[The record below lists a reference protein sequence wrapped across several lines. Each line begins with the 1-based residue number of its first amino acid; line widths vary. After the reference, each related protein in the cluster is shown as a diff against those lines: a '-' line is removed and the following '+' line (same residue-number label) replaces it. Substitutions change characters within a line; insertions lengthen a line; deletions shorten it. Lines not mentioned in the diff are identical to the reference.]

1 MESSASP
8 GTPAVPDIGDRGSL
22 IRSQPSPAKVTW
34 YNGSMR
40 HSPSNATET
49 IQEVRKDAYRTQ
61 PHRAADTVQA

>member
-1 MESSASP
+1 MQAKE
-8 GTPAVPDIGDRGSL
+8 GPAAD
-22 IRSQPSPAKVTW
+22 PAAPMH
-34 YNGSMR
+34 NGSMR

>member
-8 GTPAVPDIGDRGSL
+8 GTPAVPDIGDRRSL
-22 IRSQPSPAKVTW
+22 IRSQPPPAYVTW

-49 IQEVRKDAYRTQ
+49 IQEVREDAYRTQ
-61 PHRAADTVQA
+61 LHRTADTVQA